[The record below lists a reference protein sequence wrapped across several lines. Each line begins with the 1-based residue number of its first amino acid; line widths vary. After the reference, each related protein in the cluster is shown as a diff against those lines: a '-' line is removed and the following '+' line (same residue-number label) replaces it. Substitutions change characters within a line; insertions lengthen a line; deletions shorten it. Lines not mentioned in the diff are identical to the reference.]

1 MERLTFQSLL
11 GQDTGIPTSTSDG
24 IKIDTVT
31 RKDGRVALKS
41 ACSCCSKW
49 CLVIFGV
56 LLAVPIAVAIWD
68 GTRDPKRVYRPPPS
82 MPPQPPISPPPPPP
96 PIRPSFPPPPPKGP
110 PPPSPPFRPSPP
122 ALPPPPTPP
131 SRPNPQEPPSP
142 PLAPGTVYAM
152 AVRFVIDETRYN
164 SGNSRRSLSTKNEV
178 KSAIKAAFGHLT
190 IYRFI
195 VHEIDVSDSI
205 TSWVCVLVIPK
216 TALYS
221 YERKIADP
229 VFLPRINNN

>member
-1 MERLTFQSLL
+1 
-11 GQDTGIPTSTSDG
+11 
-24 IKIDTVT
+24 
-31 RKDGRVALKS
+31 
-41 ACSCCSKW
+41 
-49 CLVIFGV
+49 
-56 LLAVPIAVAIWD
+56 
-68 GTRDPKRVYRPPPS
+68 
-82 MPPQPPISPPPPPP
+82 MPL
-96 PIRPSFPPPPPKGP
+96 
-110 PPPSPPFRPSPP
+110 PFRPSPP

-131 SRPNPQEPPSP
+131 SRPSPQEPPSP

-178 KSAIKAAFGHLT
+178 KSAIEAAFGHLT

-229 VFLPRINNN
+229 VFLPRINNNWPHSGNSLFSIRSSDILGPSATNTPPSPPSPPEHPPASPPPPSLPPPSPPPPSRPPPSASPFPPPPIPPEPSPPPPSPPQPTITTITTTQSLPLTLTLTLTLTPN